1 MQKKGENLIFL
12 APCCQQPNSMSL
24 LLSCFAALSLH
35 PYVHVS
41 ALVPAEVPVTRRD
54 FFSQPQGVMPG
65 AAAGAISVAALQ
77 GWSPFQHLIPA
88 ANAVEGATD
97 PLASISIN
105 RIDFPDPQFISTVIV
120 DSQSTSAGL
129 ELDDLKVAGRSIVY
143 VKSVVPDGVASKQGI
158 EKGMVLLKYPDASV
172 AKKRIKSGP
181 YPIVLQF
188 YNLSEGTLS
197 STDDG
202 RTASAQE
209 ALESAQAQKAVATP
223 TESDLYG
230 SRGAGL
236 STQTIRKPA
245 AGTCTAKSQK
255 GDVLEVKFEARIG
268 GRGGIIY
275 DSSEESGNGLY
286 KLGKGEVIAGVDL
299 GTVDM
304 CVGEVREID
313 IPSTLGYGAKG
324 NPLYLIPPGSRLFWR
339 VELISLQ

>member
-1 MQKKGENLIFL
+1 
-12 APCCQQPNSMSL
+12 
-24 LLSCFAALSLH
+24 
-35 PYVHVS
+35 
-41 ALVPAEVPVTRRD
+41 
-54 FFSQPQGVMPG
+54 MPG

-97 PLASISIN
+97 SLASISIN

-143 VKSVVPDGVASKQGI
+143 VKSVAPDGVAAKQGI
-158 EKGMVLLKYPDASV
+158 KKGMVLLKYPDASV

-188 YNLSEGTLS
+188 YNLSEGTMSL
-197 STDDG
+197 T
-202 RTASAQE
+202 AQE
-209 ALESAQAQKAVATP
+209 ALESAQTQKAVATP

-236 STQTIRKPA
+236 STQTIQKPPV
-245 AGTCTAKSQK
+245 GTCTTKSQK
-255 GDVLEVKFEARIG
+255 GDVLTVKFEARIG
-268 GRGGIIY
+268 GRGGIVY

-286 KLGKGEVIAGVDL
+286 KLGKGEVIGHRRH
-299 GTVDM
+299 
-304 CVGEVREID
+304 VRR
-313 IPSTLGYGAKG
+313 
-324 NPLYLIPPGSRLFWR
+324 GSARN
-339 VELISLQ
+339 

>member
-1 MQKKGENLIFL
+1 
-12 APCCQQPNSMSL
+12 MSL
-24 LLSCFAALSLH
+24 LLSCLVALSLH
-35 PYVHVS
+35 PYNVS
-41 ALVPAEVPVTRRD
+41 ALVPAKVPVTRRD
-54 FFSQPQGVMPG
+54 FFSQQQGVMPG
-65 AAAGAISVAALQ
+65 AAAAAAAGAISVAALQ

-88 ANAVEGATD
+88 ANAVEGATN
-97 PLASISIN
+97 PPASISIN
-105 RIDFPDPQFISTVIV
+105 RIDFPDPQFIRDTVV
-120 DSQSTSAGL
+120 LDSQSASAGV
-129 ELDDLKVAGRSIVY
+129 ELDDIKVAGRSIVY
-143 VKSVVPDGVASKQGI
+143 VKSVAPDGVAAKQGI

-197 STDDG
+197 STDG
-202 RTASAQE
+202 RTGSAQE
-209 ALESAQAQKAVATP
+209 ALESAQAQKAVAAP

-236 STQTIRKPA
+236 STQTIQKPP

-255 GDVLEVKFEARIG
+255 GDLLEVKFEARIG

-275 DSSEESGNGLY
+275 DSSEESSNGLY

-339 VELISLQ
+339 VELIGLQ

>member
-1 MQKKGENLIFL
+1 M
-12 APCCQQPNSMSL
+12 
-24 LLSCFAALSLH
+24 
-35 PYVHVS
+35 
-41 ALVPAEVPVTRRD
+41 
-54 FFSQPQGVMPG
+54 
-65 AAAGAISVAALQ
+65 AALQ

-88 ANAVEGATD
+88 ANAVEETTN

-105 RIDFPDPQFISTVIV
+105 RIDFPDPQFIATVIV
-120 DSQSTSAGL
+120 DSQSASAKV

-143 VKSVVPDGVASKQGI
+143 VKSVAPDGVAAQQGI

-197 STDDG
+197 STDG
-202 RTASAQE
+202 RSASAQE
-209 ALESAQAQKAVATP
+209 GLESAQAQKAVAAP

-236 STQTIRKPA
+236 STQTIQKPP

-255 GDVLEVKFEARIG
+255 GDLLEVKFEARIG

-275 DSSEESGNGLY
+275 DSSEESSNGLY
-286 KLGKGEVIAGVDL
+286 TLGKGEVIAGVDL

-339 VELISLQ
+339 VELIGLQ

>member
-1 MQKKGENLIFL
+1 
-12 APCCQQPNSMSL
+12 MSL
-24 LLSCFAALSLH
+24 LLSCLAAFSLH
-35 PYVHVS
+35 SYEYVS

-54 FFSQPQGVMPG
+54 FFSQQQGVMPG
-65 AAAGAISVAALQ
+65 AAAAAAAGAISVAALQ

-88 ANAVEGATD
+88 ANAVEGATN
-97 PLASISIN
+97 PPASISIN
-105 RIDFPDPQFISTVIV
+105 RIDFPDPQFIRDTVV
-120 DSQSTSAGL
+120 LDSQSASAGV
-129 ELDDLKVAGRSIVY
+129 ELDDIKVAGRSIVY
-143 VKSVVPDGVASKQGI
+143 VKSVAPDGVAAKQGI

-197 STDDG
+197 STDG
-202 RTASAQE
+202 RTGSAQE
-209 ALESAQAQKAVATP
+209 ALESAQAQKAVAAP

-236 STQTIRKPA
+236 STQTIQKPP

-255 GDVLEVKFEARIG
+255 GDLLEVKFEARIG

-275 DSSEESGNGLY
+275 DSSEESSNGLY

-339 VELISLQ
+339 VELIGLQ

>member
-1 MQKKGENLIFL
+1 
-12 APCCQQPNSMSL
+12 
-24 LLSCFAALSLH
+24 
-35 PYVHVS
+35 
-41 ALVPAEVPVTRRD
+41 
-54 FFSQPQGVMPG
+54 MPG
-65 AAAGAISVAALQ
+65 AAAAAGAISVAALQ

-88 ANAVEGATD
+88 ANAVEGATY
-97 PLASISIN
+97 PLASVYIN

-120 DSQSTSAGL
+120 DSQSTSAGV

-143 VKSVVPDGVASKQGI
+143 VKSVAPDGVAAKQGI
-158 EKGMVLLKYPDASV
+158 ERGMILLKYPDASV

-188 YNLSEGTLS
+188 YNLAEGTLS
-197 STDDG
+197 STDG

-209 ALESAQAQKAVATP
+209 ALESAQARKAVATP

-236 STQTIRKPA
+236 STQTIRKPP

-255 GDVLEVKFEARIG
+255 GSLMEVKFEARIG

-313 IPSTLGYGAKG
+313 IPSSLGYGAKG

-339 VELISLQ
+339 VELIGLQ